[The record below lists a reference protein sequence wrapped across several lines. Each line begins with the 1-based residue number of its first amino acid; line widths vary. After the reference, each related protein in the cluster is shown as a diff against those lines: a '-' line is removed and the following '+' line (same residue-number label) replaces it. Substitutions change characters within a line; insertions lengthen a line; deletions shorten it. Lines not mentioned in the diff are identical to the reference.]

1 MQAFTGKSYKF
12 FRFFYSV
19 IAIDGIYWKC
29 SGICLLQ
36 MGPNFTFLSYSAGNI
51 HAVVN
56 NTDGVR
62 YVATYLAKE
71 IKDAVV
77 FMITRFSQETR
88 MKSRSLW
95 SSVTLLAF
103 LLAPVCSFAVEWLHP
118 VPEPSIPGSAF
129 YPRIPKV
136 APVGS
141 GNPEIYSYTRDA
153 GPDESFF
160 LAGGDLSSD
169 VTMWGV
175 DPDNPEGVAFQP
187 RIQQTDE
194 NDVIATIPDTRPN
207 GLFFVWVNGKE
218 GASNV
223 IRLNAPEPWWCG
235 PDIAHPGETVCVF
248 GRRLTQL
255 PDNVT
260 AYVYLCKPG
269 MKGQWMQVLN
279 PSQYAVRFQI
289 PRAFK
294 PGNYQVWVYAGM
306 GGDAGWGGPV
316 SLRITPEPAVRKVI
330 RFESVQGGLRLQK
343 LLDSARPNEVVKISS
358 GTVTLFRTLRIPAGV
373 VLAGSGMSRTILRL
387 SSSGKGRLVRRI
399 SGWNMAVSELQD
411 IGDRLIYRIR
421 APQSGHWS
429 LWMRYAADDS
439 GYGYGMSGRTEMIVN
454 GVESVPLSPAP
465 NTSGWGNFEWTK
477 CAVLTLKKG
486 GNTLE
491 WRNVK
496 GGGVNLDAFVLAKS
510 PNWKPGD
517 LNSIKSG
524 SDLIVFQAEAV
535 AKAITKQA
543 EFPREGSPV
552 VWMSGDNSGLE
563 NLSVLGNARVTTGV
577 EVKSPVP
584 LGWIHGGVIRG
595 VEVADADG
603 KWDENIGLHLRRVDH
618 FLVTKCRFTGRAPI
632 FFSGARQCEV
642 SDNLCYPATRFGG
655 NAEAALLSRTEPLEQ
670 CRIEKNVI
678 VGRRFAGGP
687 TARRLIWFSTGHGSV
702 DENWI
707 YGNRGEHCRF
717 GGVAGTDQNVG
728 ETILFESNMRLAYY
742 GSPVAV
748 YPEGIALPPSAYT
761 PPLKDDGTIEPPLGE
776 YYICVVH
783 GVGLGQARRVIG
795 RIGTKLLLDR
805 PWRVPPTPSSVVVM
819 EPMFARNLVV
829 GNETV
834 DGMCG
839 IQLWIGGVENVYAD
853 NIIKRERR
861 EGVYLFAAASTLDA
875 SMPNQWN
882 AGIGPLL
889 YNTVE
894 GNMAD
899 RTAQAFSLMAD
910 GKLPAANGSKLVL
923 AIGNVFRYNTGTN
936 SRISGLSISA
946 GSSSPNAKP
955 YKAVIGTIAE
965 FNVMRDQPIA
975 YSAGDWVW
983 DTLFRR
989 DHAYFWDMAAGEKP
1003 VGFDTNG
1010 SSFTV
1015 LKENNI
1021 EDLVGGEIP
1030 NSQP

>member
-1 MQAFTGKSYKF
+1 
-12 FRFFYSV
+12 
-19 IAIDGIYWKC
+19 
-29 SGICLLQ
+29 
-36 MGPNFTFLSYSAGNI
+36 
-51 HAVVN
+51 
-56 NTDGVR
+56 
-62 YVATYLAKE
+62 
-71 IKDAVV
+71 
-77 FMITRFSQETR
+77 
-88 MKSRSLW
+88 MKSSLLLP
-95 SSVTLLAF
+95 SVALLA
-103 LLAPVCSFAVEWLHP
+103 LLMTPVRSFAVEWRHP
-118 VPEPSIPGSAF
+118 VPEPSVPGSVF
-129 YPRIPKV
+129 SPRLPKV
-136 APVGS
+136 APLTP
-141 GNPEIYSYTRDA
+141 GNPEIYSYTHDT

-160 LAGGDLSSD
+160 IAGGDLSSNI
-169 VTMWGV
+169 TMWGV
-175 DPDNPEGVAFQP
+175 DSDIPAGSAFQP
-187 RIQQTDE
+187 RIQQADG
-194 NDVIATIPDTRPN
+194 DGVIATIPDSRPN
-207 GLFFVWVNGKE
+207 GLFFAWVNGKE
-218 GASNV
+218 GASNI

-235 PDIAHPGETVCVF
+235 PDIAYPGETVRVF
-248 GRRLTQL
+248 GRCLTKL
-255 PDNVT
+255 PDSVT

-269 MKGQWMQVLN
+269 MRGQWMQVFD
-279 PSQYAVRFQI
+279 PSQYAVKFQI
-289 PRAFK
+289 PTAFK
-294 PGNYQVWVYAGM
+294 PGDYQVWVYAGM
-306 GGDAGWGGPV
+306 GGESGWGGPV
-316 SLRITPEPAVRKVI
+316 ALRITSKPEVRKVVH
-330 RFESVQGGLRLQK
+330 FQPVEGGLRLQQ
-343 LLDSARPNEVVKISS
+343 LLDSARPNDVVKVSP

-373 VLAGSGMSRTILRL
+373 VLAGSGMGRTILRL
-387 SSSGKGRLVRRI
+387 SLSGKGRLVRHT
-399 SGWNMAVSELQD
+399 SGWDMAVAELQD
-411 IGDRLIYRIR
+411 IGDRLIYRIHVPR
-421 APQSGHWS
+421 AGKWS

-439 GYGYGMSGRTEMIVN
+439 GYGYGMSGRTEMVVN
-454 GVESVPLSPAP
+454 GEESVSLTPVP
-465 NTSGWGNFEWTK
+465 NTSGWGDFEWTK

-486 GNTLE
+486 ESTLE

-496 GGGVNLDAFVLAKS
+496 GGGLNLDAFVLAKS
-510 PNWKPGD
+510 QNWKPGD

-524 SDLIVFQAEAV
+524 PGLIVFQAEAV
-535 AKAITKQA
+535 DKAITKQA
-543 EFPREGSPV
+543 EFPSEGSPV
-552 VWMSGDNSGLE
+552 VWLSGDNSGLE
-563 NLSVLGNARVTTGV
+563 NLSVFGNARVTTGV

-584 LGWIHGGVIRG
+584 LRWIHGGVIRG
-595 VEVADADG
+595 VEVADVDG

-670 CRIEKNVI
+670 CRIENNVI
-678 VGRRFAGGP
+678 VGQRFAGGP

-742 GSPVAV
+742 GSPMAV
-748 YPEGIALPPSAYT
+748 YPDGITLPPSAYN
-761 PPLKDDGTIEPPLGE
+761 PPLKDDGTVEPTLGE

-783 GVGLGQARRVIG
+783 GVGIGQARRVVG
-795 RIGTKLLLDR
+795 RNGAKLLLDR
-805 PWRVPPTPSSVVVM
+805 PWRVPPTPTSVVVM

-829 GNETV
+829 RNETV

-861 EGVYLFAAASTLDA
+861 EGVYLFAAASTLDE

-894 GNMAD
+894 GNTAD

-910 GKLPAANGSKLVL
+910 SKLPAANGSKLVL

-946 GSSSPNAKP
+946 GSSSQDGKP

-965 FNVMRDQPIA
+965 FNVMRDQPTA

-989 DHAYFWDMAAGEKP
+989 DHAYFWDVPAGEKP

-1010 SSFTV
+1010 SANTV

-1021 EDLVGGEIP
+1021 EDLVGDEIP